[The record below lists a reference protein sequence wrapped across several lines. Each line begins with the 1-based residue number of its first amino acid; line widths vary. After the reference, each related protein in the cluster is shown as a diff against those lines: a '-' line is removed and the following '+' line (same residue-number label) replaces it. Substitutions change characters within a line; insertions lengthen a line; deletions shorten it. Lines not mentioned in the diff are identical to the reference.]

1 MALIALLLA
10 GCAANETRFLS
21 KEQDESMRKICE
33 PAGCRVVPL
42 PLWQEIQQIFRQLFQ
57 HKDA

>member
-21 KEQDESMRKICE
+21 KEQDDSMRKICE
-33 PAGCRVVPL
+33 PAGCHVLPM
-42 PLWQEIQQIFRQLFQ
+42 PLWREIQQFLRQILQ